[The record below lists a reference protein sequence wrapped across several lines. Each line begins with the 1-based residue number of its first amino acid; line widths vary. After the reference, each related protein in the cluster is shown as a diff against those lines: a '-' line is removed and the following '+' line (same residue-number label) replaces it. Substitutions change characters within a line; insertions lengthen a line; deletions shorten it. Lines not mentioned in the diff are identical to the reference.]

1 MSGARRHCPAA
12 VTDTE
17 RDMSRELNTA
27 GKEHG
32 IRLRQ
37 HRQHR
42 RVPRRVGCVH
52 KRHLEQETH
61 RPSGTQPAAAQGQPF
76 AGSVGGPTR
85 DTPAGRGTTQ
95 PGTVGWRCLVLSL
108 SRVPGQ
114 SSRPRKGMQP
124 LCSARHCCP
133 AGIQGCWE
141 MLQKCCPHRV
151 ASDCAL
157 HRGDTGPCR
166 GFCCSGD
173 RLAWGT
179 GCWRRAQRLFLVQP
193 CGSPMSCGVP
203 ALKAC
208 RCSRQPSGAV
218 RDDVGFISPHPVTPL

>member
-17 RDMSRELNTA
+17 RDMSRELNTV

-37 HRQHR
+37 HHR
-42 RVPRRVGCVH
+42 APRRVGCIR

-61 RPSGTQPAAAQGQPF
+61 RPSGTQPAAAQAQPF
-76 AGSVGGPTR
+76 AGSVWGEIPTR
-85 DTPAGRGTTQ
+85 DTLVSRGTIQ
-95 PGTVGWRCLVLSL
+95 PGTAGWRCLVLSP
-108 SRVPGQ
+108 SWVPRQ
-114 SSRPRKGMQP
+114 SSRPRKGTQP
-124 LCSARHCCP
+124 LCSAHRCHP

-141 MLQKCCPHRV
+141 MLQKCCPHRL

-157 HRGDTGPCR
+157 SRGDTGPYR

-173 RLAWGT
+173 RLAWGM
-179 GCWRRAQRLFLVQP
+179 GCWRCAQ
-193 CGSPMSCGVP
+193 
-203 ALKAC
+203 
-208 RCSRQPSGAV
+208 
-218 RDDVGFISPHPVTPL
+218 